1 LFSIHIPSSVLYGF
15 KSICGQPK
23 DTTNSISL
31 AFLIKITLDS
41 RLVVVSI
48 PLLILYVLSGC
59 TGRLLDRSQVVAL
72 LKEMLLLGIVQPS
85 FVSVEKN
92 DHGTFNL
99 TMKAEGNLL
108 DMRSFL
114 LHKNLLITE
123 DKEKGICTIYKP

>member
-1 LFSIHIPSSVLYGF
+1 M
-15 KSICGQPK
+15 
-23 DTTNSISL
+23 

-114 LHKNLLITE
+114 LYKNLLITE
-123 DKEKGICTIYKP
+123 NKEKGICTIYKP